1 MVGRDVNFIVEKGK
15 ATPGQTVLK
24 VENLNYCKKN
34 AMKNALTDINFEV
47 KRGEIVCIAGIDGNG
62 QSELVYAL
70 TGMLTGYTGK
80 IILNNED
87 ITHYSVRQR
96 NLKGISHIPEDRHKH
111 GLVLDYNLAEN
122 MILKNYFNKDN
133 QKHGFLKFEN
143 IYNYADRLIEKF
155 DVRSGQGSHSIVR
168 GMSGGNQQKAIIAR
182 EIESN
187 CDLLIAVQPTRG
199 LDVGAIEFI
208 HKQLIQQRDE
218 GHAVLLISLVIPNQ
232 ALEGFSILL
241 RGGFYRGIK
250 SVGEVLYLSVPIMMT
265 GLSVAFAFKCGLFNI
280 GTPGQYIVG
289 AFASMFIAFNAT
301 FIPESIRWIFA
312 VLAGGL
318 AGALWASVPGLL
330 KAYCNVNVVIS
341 SIMMNYIGMLLVIEG
356 VKKFMYNPT
365 GAESYTIPT
374 SLAIPNLGLD
384 QVFNGSSINLG
395 TFIAIG
401 VCILAYVIMNKT
413 TFGYELKATGYNP
426 DASKY
431 AGMNE
436 KKSIVLSMVIAGFF
450 AGLGGALVY
459 MAGTGRTIGT
469 AEVLAAEGF
478 NGIPVAL
485 LGFNNPLGVIFAALF
500 IAYINLGG
508 NYVQAVHIAVEII
521 DVIVAAIIYFS
532 SFTLFIRLILERRK
546 GRKKD
551 KKQALIGGDE

>member
-1 MVGRDVNFIVEKGK
+1 
-15 ATPGQTVLK
+15 
-24 VENLNYCKKN
+24 
-34 AMKNALTDINFEV
+34 MKNKAWTKSFLSSL
-47 KRGEIVCIAGIDGNG
+47 IA
-62 QSELVYAL
+62 
-70 TGMLTGYTGK
+70 
-80 IILNNED
+80 ILC
-87 ITHYSVRQR
+87 
-96 NLKGISHIPEDRHKH
+96 
-111 GLVLDYNLAEN
+111 GL
-122 MILKNYFNKDN
+122 IF
-133 QKHGFLKFEN
+133 G
-143 IYNYADRLIEKF
+143 
-155 DVRSGQGSHSIVR
+155 
-168 GMSGGNQQKAIIAR
+168 
-182 EIESN
+182 
-187 CDLLIAVQPTRG
+187 LLIM
-199 LDVGAIEFI
+199 F
-208 HKQLIQQRDE
+208 
-218 GHAVLLISLVIPNQ
+218 LVIPNQ

-330 KAYCNVNVVIS
+330 KAYRNVNVVIS

-436 KKSIVLSMVIAGFF
+436 KKVLF
-450 AGLGGALVY
+450 Y
-459 MAGTGRTIGT
+459 RW
-469 AEVLAAEGF
+469 
-478 NGIPVAL
+478 
-485 LGFNNPLGVIFAALF
+485 
-500 IAYINLGG
+500 
-508 NYVQAVHIAVEII
+508 
-521 DVIVAAIIYFS
+521 
-532 SFTLFIRLILERRK
+532 
-546 GRKKD
+546 
-551 KKQALIGGDE
+551 

>member
-1 MVGRDVNFIVEKGK
+1 
-15 ATPGQTVLK
+15 
-24 VENLNYCKKN
+24 
-34 AMKNALTDINFEV
+34 MKNKAWTKSFLSSL
-47 KRGEIVCIAGIDGNG
+47 IA
-62 QSELVYAL
+62 
-70 TGMLTGYTGK
+70 
-80 IILNNED
+80 ILC
-87 ITHYSVRQR
+87 
-96 NLKGISHIPEDRHKH
+96 
-111 GLVLDYNLAEN
+111 GL
-122 MILKNYFNKDN
+122 IF
-133 QKHGFLKFEN
+133 G
-143 IYNYADRLIEKF
+143 
-155 DVRSGQGSHSIVR
+155 
-168 GMSGGNQQKAIIAR
+168 
-182 EIESN
+182 
-187 CDLLIAVQPTRG
+187 LLIM
-199 LDVGAIEFI
+199 F
-208 HKQLIQQRDE
+208 
-218 GHAVLLISLVIPNQ
+218 LVIPNQ

-330 KAYCNVNVVIS
+330 KAYRNVNVVIS

-551 KKQALIGGDE
+551 KKQALIGWDE